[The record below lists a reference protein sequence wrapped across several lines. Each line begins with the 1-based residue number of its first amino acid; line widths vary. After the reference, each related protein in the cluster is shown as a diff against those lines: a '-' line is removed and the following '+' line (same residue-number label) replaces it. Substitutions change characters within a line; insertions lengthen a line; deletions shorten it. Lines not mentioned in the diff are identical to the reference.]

1 MDVLEILLAADE
13 KIIEKL
19 PEKEIEVTRLSEA
32 CGEPVIFKLR
42 GMSYNRVAE
51 IKAMASSTETAEE
64 KVDLRILLAGVVS
77 PNLKSKELQ
86 AKFGAPTPAELVKK
100 MLLAGEIADISSEI
114 ERLSGYRRKTIR
126 DVSQT
131 EEIKK
136 K

>member
-64 KVDLRILLAGVVS
+64 DAWRSKSGTSSSMRRNTVCRASSIRARDESETVTLTMVPISRRVS
-77 PNLKSKELQ
+77 VRTEVRGTV
-86 AKFGAPTPAELVKK
+86 ACAAE
-100 MLLAGEIADISSEI
+100 
-114 ERLSGYRRKTIR
+114 ERG
-126 DVSQT
+126 
-131 EEIKK
+131 
-136 K
+136 